1 MDEGGATDSQSGQTL
16 DQELEEAYQNAA
28 EAWRQAV
35 GRARGAAIARGVVAV
50 GAAVGGAALI
60 GLAAW
65 QLLATRAV
73 PPSAVALGVAGAA
86 VLLAALRWGLD
97 PRRYENAMLG
107 AGAASASYAVFLYRL
122 AVARELIRRAAAEE
136 RPTAARYRDID
147 QLLHQID
154 QDTQAAL
161 GGKPKSLDDLLNQLT

>member
-1 MDEGGATDSQSGQTL
+1 MDDGRTAGGQGETL
-16 DQELEEAYQNAA
+16 LDRQLEQAYDRAA
-28 EAWRQAV
+28 ETWRQAV

-50 GAAVGGAALI
+50 GAAVGGAALM

-65 QLLATRAV
+65 QLVATGDV
-73 PPSAVALGVAGAA
+73 PPGAVALGVAGAA

-107 AGAASASYAVFLYRL
+107 IGAASASYAVFLYRL
-122 AVARELIRRAAAEE
+122 AVARELIRRTAAEE
-136 RPTAARYRDID
+136 KATAARYREID
-147 QLLHQID
+147 QLLRQID

-161 GGKPKSLDDLLNQLT
+161 GGKPQSLDDFLNQLT